1 MTPRIRSLL
10 AAAALILVVPAC
22 SGDDDPKAT
31 ELGDEAVGW
40 CLDISP
46 QQDAEVTDLPRVDC
60 EEPHTHEVFA
70 VFESDAETYPGFDAL
85 ETEAQVGCLD
95 RFEAYVGI
103 SPFDSTLFYSW
114 MVPTLASWGDQNI
127 ENAGDEPGDREIICI
142 VGLQGD
148 AQIDGGDRLQDSNR

>member
-1 MTPRIRSLL
+1 MKEYDERNRDLL
-10 AAAALILVVPAC
+10 VNINGELVHRDQAGV
-22 SGDDDPKAT
+22 
-31 ELGDEAVGW
+31 
-40 CLDISP
+40 
-46 QQDAEVTDLPRVDC
+46 
-60 EEPHTHEVFA
+60 
-70 VFESDAETYPGFDAL
+70 
-85 ETEAQVGCLD
+85 
-95 RFEAYVGI
+95 